1 MGIELTAYR
10 MRSDRSTTE
19 LCPRIQLI
27 TKMLHFILP
36 LFVSYRTSINENLIF
51 LDRIDKISNHHSLY
65 IFLFIIKLKKSLFSI

>member
-1 MGIELTAYR
+1 
-10 MRSDRSTTE
+10 
-19 LCPRIQLI
+19 LI